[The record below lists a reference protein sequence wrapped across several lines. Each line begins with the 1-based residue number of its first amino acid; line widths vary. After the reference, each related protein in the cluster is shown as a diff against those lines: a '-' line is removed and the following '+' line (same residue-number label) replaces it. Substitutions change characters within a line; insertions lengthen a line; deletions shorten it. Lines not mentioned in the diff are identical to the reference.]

1 MKKVLRR
8 AVLGGFMCLPLLGAA
23 ETSAAFSLH
32 YSAEDG
38 QAVSIKGNVETD
50 DTTAALGDKSFRFGS
65 GYMNII
71 ELPGSKNLKEQFT
84 LAAFIKG
91 SSQTKNMRLFSNYP
105 GAGKVAPDVLL
116 VDLLMAGGE
125 IDLRLY
131 VAGQAIS
138 QPLPVTRLDDG
149 WHHVAVVF
157 DQGRYTL
164 YFDGRK
170 LLQSKINVD
179 SLALAEDLRFG
190 EDLGGKGNEQFSG
203 YADQIML
210 LATAMSDQDIA
221 ALAQKG
227 VNLQERKM
235 AEALVKTE
243 TNETGQQVEQMR
255 SHVLIDFSNKAD
267 VEALSEAALAQVS
280 THADANR
287 VHFVDMLA
295 DVKNRSEVTTKTFS
309 INGGE
314 QLFLNLDAAKGFV
327 LVEVLDASGKPVPG
341 YEKANAMALV
351 YDTPDQVVKWN
362 SHASLPNTPME
373 IKLKITGQKTKLY
386 AVALC
391 KTESN
396 KPIHNPGLARQLFAD
411 YWLVDNLEGEARLDV
426 KKPVDRGVVMTLD
439 KPWEGNTSAYATF
452 LHDEAAG
459 KYRLY
464 FRGLNHEGRKATHD
478 ATTCYA
484 ESEDGIHWT
493 RPNLNKFEFEGSKD
507 NNIVLDVTRT
517 PNAINGSF
525 TPFIDT
531 NPDARESERFKAIGG
546 ESKFASFLYSPNGVD
561 WETYPQTAFQYP
573 LDSQQT
579 LFWHPLEKQYRVY
592 LRAWY
597 YGRGYNGVRGI
608 KTATSK
614 DLVNWSNAEWLVYPD
629 APREQLYT
637 NNIRVYERAPQLTIG
652 FPSRLV
658 RGSNVD
664 PQFMVSRDGVTFH
677 RWGETIITAGQNPD
691 KWGGR
696 CNYLW
701 YGLVETASE
710 FSGVKE
716 LSVYS
721 HERYYRGEGVQL
733 RRHTYR
739 LDGFVSVYAPQSG
752 GAVTT
757 KPLKAAGTKLAVN
770 YSTSAGGEMVVHVLD
785 GNGHTLVSS
794 PVIFGD
800 EVDAIIPLSIP
811 ASQIG
816 KSVRLKFTLK
826 DAEVFAFRF
835 VEE

>member
-1 MKKVLRR
+1 MNKKLIGVL
-8 AVLGGFMCLPLLGAA
+8 LGGMMYLSLLGAA
-23 ETSAAFSLH
+23 ETASAFSIH

-38 QAVSIKGNVETD
+38 QAVHMKGNVERD

-71 ELPGSKNLKEQFT
+71 ELPGSKNLKDQFT
-84 LAAFIKG
+84 LAAFVKG

-105 GAGKVAPDVLL
+105 GAGKVGEDVLL
-116 VDLLMAGGE
+116 VDLLMAGGKL
-125 IDLRLY
+125 DLRLY
-131 VAGQAIS
+131 LAGNAIS
-138 QPLPVTRLDDG
+138 QPLPVTRLDEG

-157 DQGRYTL
+157 DQGHYAL
-164 YFDGRK
+164 YFDGQK
-170 LLQSKINVD
+170 LLQNKINVD
-179 SLALAEDLRFG
+179 RLALAEDLRFG
-190 EDLGGKGNEQFSG
+190 EDLGGNEDEQFSG
-203 YADQIML
+203 HADQIL
-210 LATAMSDQDIA
+210 VLAMAMSDQDIA
-221 ALAQKG
+221 SLAQKG
-227 VNLQERKM
+227 IKIEERTK
-235 AEALVKTE
+235 AEALVNTEANKKGPQVGKTP
-243 TNETGQQVEQMR
+243 G
-255 SHVLIDFSNKAD
+255 SVLIDFANQAD
-267 VEALSEAALAQVS
+267 VEQMKEAALAVGT
-280 THADANR
+280 THATADR
-287 VHFVDMLA
+287 KHFVDMPA
-295 DVKNRSEVTTKTFS
+295 DVKRRSEVTTKTFA
-309 INGGE
+309 IDGGE
-314 QLFLNLDAAKGFV
+314 QLFLNLDASQGFV
-327 LVEVLDASGKPVPG
+327 QVEVLDATGKPVDG

-351 YDTPDQVVKWN
+351 YDAPDQGVKWN
-362 SHASLPNTPME
+362 SHAYLPNKPMD

-386 AVALC
+386 AVTLR
-391 KTESN
+391 KPESEM
-396 KPIHNPGLARQLFAD
+396 PLHDPGLSRQLFAD
-411 YWLVDNLEGEARLDV
+411 YWLVDNLEGKARLDV

-493 RPNLNKFEFEGSKD
+493 RPNVNRFEFEGSKK
-507 NNIVLDVTRT
+507 NNIVLDVKRT
-517 PNAINGSF
+517 PNSINGSF

-531 NPDARESERFKAIGG
+531 NPDAKESERFKAIGG

-652 FPSRLV
+652 FPCRLV
-658 RGSNVD
+658 RESNVE
-664 PQFMVSRDGVTFH
+664 PLFMVSRDGVTFH
-677 RWGETIITAGQNPD
+677 RWGETIIPAGQNPD

-701 YGLVETASE
+701 YGLVETDSE
-710 FSGVKE
+710 FPGVKE

-739 LDGFVSVYAPQSG
+739 MDGFVSVTAPQSG
-752 GAVTT
+752 GSVTT
-757 KPLKAAGTKLAVN
+757 KPMKAAASRLAAN
-770 YSTSAGGEMVVHVLD
+770 YSTSAGGEMIVHVLD
-785 GNGHTLVSS
+785 EQGRSLVSS

-816 KSVRLKFTLK
+816 KNVRLKFTLK
-826 DAEVFAFRF
+826 DTEVFAFRF